1 MDWMEKFQKQQEQI
15 DNLKKELV
23 ELQQDKEK
31 KPPTLK
37 ADIQVS
43 ESSLRNLRAKIA
55 SLSDNILTQPIYF
68 VSFYLFFDFC
78 FCSIITWKHYIAFKN
93 WKLKNS

>member
-15 DNLKKELV
+15 DNLKKELA

-31 KPPTLK
+31 KPPTME

-55 SLSDNILTQPIYF
+55 SLF
-68 VSFYLFFDFC
+68 R
-78 FCSIITWKHYIAFKN
+78 
-93 WKLKNS
+93 

>member
-15 DNLKKELV
+15 DNLKKEV
-23 ELQQDKEK
+23 AELQQDKGK
-31 KPPTLK
+31 KPPTLE

-55 SLSDNILTQPIYF
+55 SLF
-68 VSFYLFFDFC
+68 R
-78 FCSIITWKHYIAFKN
+78 
-93 WKLKNS
+93 

>member
-15 DNLKKELV
+15 DNLKKELA
-23 ELQQDKEK
+23 ELKQDKEK
-31 KPPTLK
+31 KPPTLE

-55 SLSDNILTQPIYF
+55 SLF
-68 VSFYLFFDFC
+68 R
-78 FCSIITWKHYIAFKN
+78 
-93 WKLKNS
+93 